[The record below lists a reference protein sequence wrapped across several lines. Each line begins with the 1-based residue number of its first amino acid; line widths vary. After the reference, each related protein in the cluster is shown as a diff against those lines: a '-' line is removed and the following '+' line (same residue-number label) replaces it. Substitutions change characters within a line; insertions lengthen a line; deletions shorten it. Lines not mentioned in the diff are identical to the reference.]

1 MKKSSP
7 ASAPR
12 KKIATR
18 PVLLKKDLMYIIF
31 NKPYD
36 VLSQFT
42 PDLPGQR
49 TLAQFDLPEDVYPAG
64 RLDKDS
70 EGLLLLTNDGPLIKK
85 LLDPAQG
92 HERTYLVQV
101 EGIPDEAAL
110 EKLRSGVTISGYT
123 TRPASVELLLTPPEV
138 PERAKPIR
146 MRKAIP
152 TSWLR
157 LTLVEGKNRQ
167 VRHMTA
173 AVGHPTLRLIRI
185 SIGELTIEGLEEGK
199 WRRAER
205 ETILRSTK

>member
-1 MKKSSP
+1 MKKNSP
-7 ASAPR
+7 AESGR
-12 KKIATR
+12 KKTEAR
-18 PVLLKKDLMYIIF
+18 PVLLKRDLLYIIF

-101 EGIPDEAAL
+101 EGTPSESAL
-110 EKLRSGVTISGYT
+110 DKLRNGVTISGYT
-123 TRPASVELLLTPPEV
+123 TRPASVELLIAPPEV

-185 SIGELTIEGLEEGK
+185 SIGELNIEGLKEGK
-199 WRRAER
+199 WKRVDKEM
-205 ETILRSTK
+205 ILRSTK